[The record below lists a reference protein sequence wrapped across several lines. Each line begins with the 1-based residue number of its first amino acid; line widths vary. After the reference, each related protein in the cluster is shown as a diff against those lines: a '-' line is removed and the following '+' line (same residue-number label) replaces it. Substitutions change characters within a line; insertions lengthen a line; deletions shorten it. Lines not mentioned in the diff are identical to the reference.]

1 MTIDHAENRSTTTH
15 RTPARRRTIAV
26 AQLGGSGTG
35 ALAYALGEAL
45 RDPARV
51 IVYATSDAM
60 TTSAPLQTVH
70 LDGDPAAALTDV
82 SAGVDLLV
90 VQVPEETAA
99 ATDPVLATLR
109 RESRCLLVEVDED
122 GELVRASGPEGWS
135 YAAREPVST
144 GAGSG
149 EVVVGVDGSD
159 SSAAAVRWAA
169 QYAHRTG
176 HQLRLVCAFERDAD
190 DASRHHAQDL
200 IRAARRIA
208 GDDVAGTTIPGEP
221 AQVLVDLSTRA
232 DVLVL
237 GRHGT
242 SGLIHS
248 ALGSVGDTCAR
259 MAACPVVVVPAG

>member
-1 MTIDHAENRSTTTH
+1 MITTH
-15 RTPARRRTIAV
+15 TDQVLPATTGTRHRTIAV
-26 AQLGGSGTG
+26 AQIDGSASG

-45 RDPARV
+45 REPARV
-51 IVYATSDAM
+51 IVYAAPGTP
-60 TTSAPLQTVH
+60 TTSGPLQTV
-70 LDGDPAAALTDV
+70 LLPGDPAATLLDV

-90 VQVPEETAA
+90 VQAPDEAA
-99 ATDPVLATLR
+99 AAADPVLATLR
-109 RESRCLLVEVDED
+109 KQSRCLVVEVDED

-135 YAAREPVST
+135 FAAREPMT
-144 GAGSG
+144 TAGRTG

-159 SSAAAVRWAA
+159 SSAAAVRWAT

-176 HQLRLVCAFERDAD
+176 HQLRLVCAFDRDSGEAN
-190 DASRHHAQDL
+190 RHHALDV

-208 GDDVAGTTIPGEP
+208 GDEVTGSAVAGEP
-221 AQVLVDLSTRA
+221 AQVLVDLSAGA

-259 MAACPVVVVPAG
+259 MAACPVVVVPAV